1 MTLNVLMNF
10 MMVDLV
16 AAVAKIT
23 WNKEIAIEVMKIES
37 NKTQTYP
44 QEVTLLDFLGMKRKQ
59 KSGQ

>member
-1 MTLNVLMNF
+1 MNF

-23 WNKEIAIEVMKIES
+23 WNKEIPTEVMKIES
-37 NKTQTYP
+37 NKTQTCP